1 MTIAILTRDA
11 ALRRVE
17 QALWVSA
24 DSVAE
29 GPSIPL
35 IAQALRRAVH
45 VLAPCPRHELER
57 AVVQSL
63 SGLAA
68 DHEQLVA
75 STDETLESLI
85 AYGDILE
92 MRSPADDPWSISPLV
107 VRPAPPAFVV
117 RNNGDVI
124 LLGVAGD
131 EISPLPG
138 EWTRRIVCRGV
149 LRTLVPKEGED
160 LRLFLM
166 ELGLI
171 ELSEKT
177 WLHLP
182 PTETA
187 QQFAAGWMHRL
198 SESPPVAT
206 IEGLQVLDTRK
217 SPSYYTGRWTE
228 PDRIA
233 NGMHIGRRPQRYGS
247 PLWCLVDLFDG
258 VPRHFIDLA
267 SRNRRE
273 RPCDIAWR
281 IQMALDAAA
290 GAPQQV
296 RIRPSD
302 RGSILDFF
310 SPLPSWAERK
320 LAISGGRTPP
330 FRSLLAYAVPACGTD
345 EALSFLED
353 YLWLTLA
360 DKGKHASSNAG
371 NCTYL

>member
-1 MTIAILTRDA
+1 MTIAIITRDA

-17 QALWVSA
+17 QGLGVSA
-24 DSVAE
+24 DSAAE

-45 VLAPCPRHELER
+45 VLAPCPRHELKR

-68 DHEQLVA
+68 DHEQLAA

-85 AYGDILE
+85 AYGDLLE

-138 EWTRRIVCRGV
+138 EWNRRIVCRGV
-149 LRTLVPKEGED
+149 LRTLAPKAGED

-171 ELSEKT
+171 ELTEKT

-182 PTETA
+182 PMETA
-187 QQFAAGWMHRL
+187 KQFVAGWMQRL
-198 SESPPVAT
+198 SESQPVAT
-206 IEGLQVLDTRK
+206 IEGFQVLDTRK
-217 SPSYYTGRWTE
+217 SPSYYTGRWAE
-228 PDRIA
+228 PGRIA
-233 NGMHIGRRPQRYGS
+233 NGMHVGRRPQRYGS

-258 VPRHFIDLA
+258 MPRHFIDLA

-296 RIRPSD
+296 LIRPSD
-302 RGSILDFF
+302 CGSILDFF

-320 LAISGGRTPP
+320 LATAGERAPP
-330 FRSLLAYAVPACGTD
+330 LRSLLAYATPASGAD
-345 EALSFLED
+345 EAIKFLND
-353 YLWLTLA
+353 YLWITPIRE
-360 DKGKHASSNAG
+360 
-371 NCTYL
+371 T